1 MSYMGE
7 VTTHS
12 DEYILQTIKEIVG
25 KVVLMEPDEIDDK
38 ASLVDDIGMESIDF
52 LDVAFRL
59 EETFGIS
66 LPRQG
71 FTQRFVDKL
80 GPNALSEDGKISA
93 QGAKLLRLGFPEVD
107 PARIYEGMREGEV
120 FYLVSAKT
128 YLNLV
133 KRGLAIAQWKP
144 VQCDTCQSTDLS
156 QADKEKMEFSD
167 GDFPLGPVFA
177 CSSCKNIMLPP
188 EFDQDVFDQFMKAS

>member
-7 VTTHS
+7 VESHT
-12 DEYILQTIKEIVG
+12 DAAILQTIKEIVA
-25 KVVLMEPDEIDDK
+25 KVVLMEPDEIDDE

-80 GPNALSEDGKISA
+80 GPDALSVDGKISS
-93 QGAKLLRLGFPEVD
+93 QGVKLLRLGFPEVD
-107 PARIYEGMREGEV
+107 PARIHEGMREGEV

-133 KRGLAIAQWKP
+133 KRGLEIAQWKP
-144 VQCDTCQSTDLS
+144 AQCDKCQGTDLS
-156 QADKEKMEFSD
+156 EVDKEKVEFPD
-167 GDFPLGPVFA
+167 GDFPLGPVFVCA
-177 CSSCKNIMLPP
+177 SCNNMLLPP
-188 EFDQDVFDQFMKAS
+188 EFDQDIFDQFMQAS